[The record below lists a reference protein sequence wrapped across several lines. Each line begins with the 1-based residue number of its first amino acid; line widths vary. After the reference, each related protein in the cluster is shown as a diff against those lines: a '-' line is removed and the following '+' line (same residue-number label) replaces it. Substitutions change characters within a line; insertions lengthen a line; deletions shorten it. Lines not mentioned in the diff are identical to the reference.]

1 MEWRNREDEER
12 SDESEDYDSEPED
25 TSRYRLH
32 WSTPRAPD
40 FKKVLDA
47 KRCELHNSPSP
58 ARPLLSGVPPAPVPP
73 PWSSGGF
80 SGRCCAISRFEER
93 EEAKAARE
101 MEAKE
106 AWKALNGGSLV
117 EEEQA
122 GKEGAKEGAEE
133 EEQHVDA
140 EAVKRVLATF
150 DLKVDLSEIGLEGN
164 KDASGKDVISF
175 QKFRDFTSLTPRER
189 EDDMTVGR
197 TVGGTL
203 QMHPGSP
210 VKGAAPLR

>member
-47 KRCELHNSPSP
+47 K
-58 ARPLLSGVPPAPVPP
+58 
-73 PWSSGGF
+73 
-80 SGRCCAISRFEER
+80 RFEER